1 MLQNEKQ
8 VWLLS
13 VGTAT
18 IFFWILP
25 ELAIPETKSLFYYG
39 FCIFLFFGAFS
50 GGILTVYLASSR
62 ITKALL
68 VFSSVLLAGLYLTKN
83 IVILALLVFL
93 LGFVWSSVYRRVVS
107 HLPHKSRSLSA
118 IYFWIFLLMAI
129 KLFPVGNDFAY
140 VWTLVCFLLLAF
152 QPFPDQEFVSSKK
165 ESSLFSTSAIVSY
178 GMLFLSLATECVLLF
193 WLLVTLSQELKTQ
206 HAFPVFGILFGL
218 FFFRRFTGKPILL
231 KGREGTLF
239 MFSIL
244 VTVGLG
250 FLFPLST
257 PWLFLIAYILG
268 QAWLPSLIGRT
279 KEIAMDVK
287 QTGVFLAILASC
299 FLIAGFLLMRYHTF
313 LKSIG
318 IPDQLLNLAVQQ
330 AIVKELA
337 YFSALIILVAG
348 FFFLGRKNKT
358 GIRV

>member
-1 MLQNEKQ
+1 M
-8 VWLLS
+8 S

-39 FCIFLFFGAFS
+39 FCFFLFFGAFS
-50 GGILTVYLASSR
+50 GGILTEYLASSR
-62 ITKALL
+62 ITKVLL
-68 VFSSVLLAGLYLTKN
+68 VFSSVLLAVLYLTKN
-83 IVILALLVFL
+83 NVILALLLFL
-93 LGFVWSSVYRRVVS
+93 LGFVWSSVYRRLVS

-140 VWTLVCFLLLAF
+140 VWTVACFLLLAF
-152 QPFPDQEFVSSKK
+152 QPHTETVFISGKK
-165 ESSLFSTSAIVSY
+165 ETALLSTSAVVNY
-178 GMLFLSLATECVLLF
+178 GMLFLSLATECFLIT
-193 WLLVTLSQELKTQ
+193 WLLVTLPQELKTQ

-239 MFSIL
+239 TFSL
-244 VTVGLG
+244 FVTVGLG
-250 FLFPLST
+250 FLYPLST
-257 PWLFLIAYILG
+257 PWLFLIAYIFG

-279 KEIAMDVK
+279 KETAMDVK
-287 QTGVFLAILASC
+287 QTGAFLAILAAC
-299 FLIAGFLLMRYHTF
+299 FLMSGFLLMRYHTF

-318 IPDQLLNLAVQQ
+318 IPDQLMNLAIQQ

-337 YFSALIILVAG
+337 YFSALIILISG

-358 GIRV
+358 GFRA